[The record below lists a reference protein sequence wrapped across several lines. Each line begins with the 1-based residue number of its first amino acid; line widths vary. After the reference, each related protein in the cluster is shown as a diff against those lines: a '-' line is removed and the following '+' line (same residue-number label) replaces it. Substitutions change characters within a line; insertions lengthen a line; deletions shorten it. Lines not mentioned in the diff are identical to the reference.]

1 MNFYYYFFYHSLFL
15 IFHSFSPTNE
25 KKVNQIKRKS
35 FSYQNDSYSLVYT
48 FAYIIQTNIFIFS
61 IFGFWARRAFFF
73 LSMAFLNVF
82 ILIFIPKKRMALK
95 WNAIYSNRYNSKIKK
110 NPKKQRKQ
118 TNKPSNTIYTR
129 KEAKKMLF
137 LLCHNLE
144 ICTKQ
149 RNNVDAGVS
158 SAYCRFRCFLDWYF
172 HERVFSSFFVLIFI
186 FG

>member
-25 KKVNQIKRKS
+25 KKMNQIKRKS

-129 KEAKKMLF
+129 KEAKKCCF
-137 LLCHNLE
+137 YYV
-144 ICTKQ
+144 IISKFVQ
-149 RNNVDAGVS
+149 NNVTMSMLVS
-158 SAYCRFRCFLDWYF
+158 LLRIV
-172 HERVFSSFFVLIFI
+172 VFVVF
-186 FG
+186 